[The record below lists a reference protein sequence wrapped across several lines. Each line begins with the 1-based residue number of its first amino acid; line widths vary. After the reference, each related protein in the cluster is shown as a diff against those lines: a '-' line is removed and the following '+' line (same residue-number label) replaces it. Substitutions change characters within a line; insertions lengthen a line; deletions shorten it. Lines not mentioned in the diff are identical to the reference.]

1 MLKATLY
8 VSQSVKGA
16 LPDLFVNTF
25 FQKFTDNS
33 YCSIGAARLL
43 NAGLTR
49 FFSPASAKPGQAP

>member
-8 VSQSVKGA
+8 VSQSRVA
-16 LPDLFVNTF
+16 LLGLLVNTF

-33 YCSIGAARLL
+33 YVYLGASRLL

-49 FFSPASAKPGQAP
+49 LFFVCLGEARASP

>member
-25 FQKFTDNS
+25 FQKITDNS
-33 YCSIGAARLL
+33 YVYLGASRLL

-49 FFSPASAKPGQAP
+49 LFFACLGEARASP